1 LLKTFWTGPG
11 RWSDRQLADGT
22 IVWTAPT
29 GRTYT
34 TRPASRLFFPDWHVA
49 TGDPPEKPTAAATSD
64 RDVMMPTRRRTRAQ
78 ARASRIKAERAQNEG
93 DAADRSAP
101 F

>member
-1 LLKTFWTGPG
+1 MFDELPPG
-11 RWSDRQLADGT
+11 
-22 IVWTAPT
+22 
-29 GRTYT
+29 
-34 TRPASRLFFPDWHVA
+34 PASLGRADDAAVVAAIEEWARLEAAVSARRLFFPDWHVA

-78 ARASRIKAERAQNEG
+78 ARASRIKAERARNEA